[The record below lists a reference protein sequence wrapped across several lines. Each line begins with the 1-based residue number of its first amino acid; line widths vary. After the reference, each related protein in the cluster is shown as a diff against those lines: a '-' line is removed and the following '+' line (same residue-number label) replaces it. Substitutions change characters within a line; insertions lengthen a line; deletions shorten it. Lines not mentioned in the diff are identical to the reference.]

1 MNKKLLLVSGIIVFL
16 IVGFFTYQYVMYGGG
31 RVVSEEEPVYQ
42 VESDVIKAEFSRNLQ
57 EANLKYLNK
66 PITVFGNVTAINE
79 NEIIIDSS
87 IICSFTSIDSSLKI
101 NQKLLVK
108 GRVIG
113 YDELFGEI
121 KLDQCNQQK

>member
-1 MNKKLLLVSGIIVFL
+1 VNKKLLLVSGIFVFL
-16 IVGFFTYQYVMYGGG
+16 ILGYFTYQYLMFGGG

-42 VESDVIKAEFSRNLQ
+42 VLSNEIKADFSRNLQ

-66 PITVFGNVTAINE
+66 PITVFGEVTSINQ

-87 IICSFTSIDSSLKI
+87 IICSFTLIDSSVKI
-101 NQKLLVK
+101 NEKLLVK

>member
-1 MNKKLLLVSGIIVFL
+1 MF
-16 IVGFFTYQYVMYGGG
+16 GGG

-42 VESDVIKAEFSRNLQ
+42 VLSNEIKADFSRNLQ

-66 PITVFGNVTAINE
+66 PITVFGEVTSINQ

-87 IICSFTSIDSSLKI
+87 IICSFTLIDSSVKI
-101 NQKLLVK
+101 NEKLLVK